1 MSTIAVNAI
10 TDANDGNTTTIN
22 GVTPNSAN
30 VVGKNLVINGA
41 MQIAQRGTST
51 TGVTATGYLACDR
64 FFFYANAMGTWTGE
78 QSTDAPNEFANSFK
92 LSCTTADA
100 SPAVGDRVIIQHK
113 IEGQFLQ
120 HLAKGTASA
129 KSVTLSF
136 WIKSNKT
143 GNMQVN
149 LYDSTNSRF
158 VSGTVTINSSATWEK
173 KTITFVGDTVSN
185 FANNNAAG
193 LIIEWWFDSGTTWS
207 SGTSPTTWQ
216 ANLSADRNAN
226 GTLAL
231 ADSTSNYINITGVQL
246 EVGESATEFEHR
258 PYTTELQL
266 CQRYLPWFG
275 SGADDQIGIGYAT
288 GSTSWL
294 IFIPWKVQTRVA
306 PTGIIHGTDSNFQ
319 VGGPTASGITCTAL
333 NFSAA
338 GTSGGRVT
346 GNVSSGLSSGQGTFL
361 RSQNTSGYLY
371 FTGCEL

>member
-51 TGVTATGYLACDR
+51 TGVTTNGYLACDR
-64 FFFYANAMGTWTGE
+64 FFFYTDTMGTWTGE
-78 QSTDAPNEFANSFK
+78 QSTDAPDEFSNSFK

-100 SPAVGDRVIIQHK
+100 SPAAGDRAILQHR
-113 IEGQFLQ
+113 IEGQSLQ
-120 HLAKGTASA
+120 HLAKGTTSA
-129 KSVTLSF
+129 KKVTLSF

-149 LYDSTNSRF
+149 LYDNDNDRF

-173 KTITFVGDTVSN
+173 KTITFVGDTSGALDN
-185 FANNNAAG
+185 DNN
-193 LIIEWWFDSGTTWS
+193 LSLMIEWWFDSGTTWS

-216 ANLSADRNAN
+216 SNSAADRNAN

-246 EVGESATEFEHR
+246 EVGDSATEFEHR
-258 PYTTELQL
+258 PYGIELGL
-266 CQRYLPWFG
+266 CQRYYQQPIDSGLDFFAGYFVNGYYGPGCFSTWYCEMRATPTVVVTLGSLSLVGGVTVNYFDKKRFKLNPTANGTG
-275 SGADDQIGIGYAT
+275 SGFWYL
-288 GSTSWL
+288 SKL
-294 IFIPWKVQTRVA
+294 
-306 PTGIIHGTDSNFQ
+306 
-319 VGGPTASGITCTAL
+319 TASA
-333 NFSAA
+333 
-338 GTSGGRVT
+338 
-346 GNVSSGLSSGQGTFL
+346 
-361 RSQNTSGYLY
+361 
-371 FTGCEL
+371 EL